1 MKLADVID
9 YIKLEH
15 TVFDIPFI
23 FSGYVIAAGHSVY
36 PIKILLIF
44 IAAVSARSSAMS
56 LNRIL
61 GAKYDV
67 ANPRKRTW
75 ALASGRMSMKQAIYL
90 TSLFVTI
97 FEVSSFLLN
106 TFVLVLSPVVIFLFL
121 SDPLLKRYTVWR
133 HLYMASAI
141 GIGVIAGYLAVIP
154 SFPSAP
160 VIYLIFIATS
170 FWIAGFDMIYV
181 IPDIDFDRVKGLK
194 TVMAKYG
201 IRKGLIISDI
211 FHSVALLAFWL
222 LTFYMPSF
230 WYLLAVISITFLIV
244 YQHIIINPDDPKL
257 IRNSFFRPNSFIGFI
272 FLLSLILNLAVPLG
286 L

>member
-23 FSGYVIAAGHSVY
+23 FSGYVIAAGHRVY

-44 IAAVSARSSAMS
+44 IAAFSARSSAMS

-75 ALASGRMSMKQAIYL
+75 ALVSGRMSMKQAIYL
-90 TSLFVTI
+90 TSLFVII

-121 SDPLLKRYTVWR
+121 SDPILKRYTVWR

-160 VIYLIFIATS
+160 IIYLIFIATS

-181 IPDIDFDRVKGLK
+181 IPDIDFDREKGLK

-211 FHSVALLAFWL
+211 FHSVAILSFWL
-222 LTFYMPSF
+222 LTFYIPSL

-244 YQHIIINPDDPKL
+244 YQHIIINPNDPNL

-272 FLLSLILNLAVPLG
+272 FLLSLILNLVVPLG